1 MKHSVK
7 TDKFALDLRVLD
19 NLANA
24 YHNCENGEF
33 RSVWK
38 NKWYEHL
45 TNISKRIQLESEAEA
60 SPSVDND

>member
-7 TDKFALDLRVLD
+7 TDKFASDLRVLD
-19 NLANA
+19 NLTTA

-45 TNISKRIQLESEAEA
+45 RNISKRIQLESEAEA